1 MASTPRSAAPA
12 APFFARVRQALPDFS
27 PTERKLAQMVLD
39 QPLNPAGYSASELAQ
54 LTGVSNATVTRFVR
68 RLGFESYDEAR
79 RQARLDSTTTGI
91 PLSVHAPHPSG
102 APTPEQLWQQVQ
114 DNVGATV
121 AQIPA
126 SVMDAMAS
134 ALHQAPKVFC
144 LGLHQNHSLAT
155 HLRWQLRHGLEKRAY
170 LVPDLGETVDDV
182 LPRLDTHDLVVLFAL
197 HSTDPLLGTVAQAAR
212 DAGAK
217 VLCVTD
223 LASTAPPSDWL
234 LRCHTSAYSRNQE
247 GASRHVPPVFDTT
260 AASAL
265 LYSLTAHAVQWAST
279 PFELV

>member
-1 MASTPRSAAPA
+1 MVTTPRSPAPA

-79 RQARLDSTTTGI
+79 RQARLDSTPSGV
-91 PLSVHAPHPSG
+91 PLSVHVAEH
-102 APTPEQLWQQVQ
+102 APTPMQLWQQVQ
-114 DNVGATV
+114 ENVAATV

-126 SVMDAMAS
+126 PVMDAMAS
-134 ALHQAPKVFC
+134 ALNQAPQVFC
-144 LGLHQNHSLAT
+144 MGLQQNHSLAT
-155 HLRWQLRHGLEKRAY
+155 HLRWQLRHGLGKRAF
-170 LVPDLGETVDDV
+170 LVPDLGETVQDV

-197 HSTDPLLGTVAQAAR
+197 HSTDPLLGEVAQAAR
-212 DAGAK
+212 TAGAK
-217 VLCVTD
+217 VLCITD
-223 LASTAPPSDWL
+223 LASTAPASDWL
-234 LRCHTSAYSRNQE
+234 LRCHTSAYSRNQG
-247 GASRHVPPVFDTT
+247 GAERHVPPVFDTT

-265 LYSLTAHAVQWAST
+265 IYSLTAHAVQWNNQ
-279 PFELV
+279 PFELI